1 MFTLCLLGQDLL
13 HVPDWNT
20 CLCLPKLTP
29 QGQSFSLALGLLD
42 LGTKEMASGAPSP
55 AMHSQP
61 QERAVIWPVLRTS
74 QPSYTDQKKTA
85 LINSRHCNPGSESH
99 SWCLLQW
106 RKMEG

>member
-42 LGTKEMASGAPSP
+42 LGTKEMA
-55 AMHSQP
+55 
-61 QERAVIWPVLRTS
+61 
-74 QPSYTDQKKTA
+74 
-85 LINSRHCNPGSESH
+85 
-99 SWCLLQW
+99 
-106 RKMEG
+106 